1 MKNLAAMAGISAL
14 LAVPSIAFADSLTV
28 ATWGGSYTQKQ
39 RSVLMEPFT
48 KKAGTEV
55 RDAVYT
61 GGLGQIRAMVEARNT
76 VWDVI
81 TLGSPETINAC
92 AEGAIVEL
100 DKSKLTHAA
109 DFPPG
114 GITPCGIGSVGWS
127 LVLAYNSKLTGE
139 QPKTW
144 ADFWDLK
151 KYPGKRALRRQ
162 PKATLEIALLA
173 DGVARE
179 DVYKVMRT
187 PAGID
192 RAFRKLDE
200 IKSSIRWW
208 EAGAQPSDWLSSGN
222 VVMSTSF
229 IGRILEARAEGAPLG
244 YGWQDAFYT
253 IDYWTIVSGGKNI
266 ERAYEFINFASSPE
280 AQAAFSAIQPVAPV
294 NGKSAGLLAPDRLPL
309 MPVGKNLEQNVRYD
323 EQFWNDNLE
332 TLNER
337 FNAWLA
343 KG

>member
-1 MKNLAAMAGISAL
+1 MRGFAVLVGFSAIVLASSVAL
-14 LAVPSIAFADSLTV
+14 ADSLTV

-39 RSVLMEPFT
+39 RSAMMEPYT
-48 KKAGTEV
+48 KKTGTVV

-76 VWDVI
+76 IWDVI

-139 QPKTW
+139 QPKSW

-151 KYPGKRALRRQ
+151 TYPGKRALRRQ

-200 IKSSIRWW
+200 IKSSIQWW

-266 ERAYEFINFASSPE
+266 ERAYEFINFATSPE

-294 NGKSAGLLAPDRLPL
+294 NGKSVGLLAPDRIPM

-337 FNAWLA
+337 FNAWLV